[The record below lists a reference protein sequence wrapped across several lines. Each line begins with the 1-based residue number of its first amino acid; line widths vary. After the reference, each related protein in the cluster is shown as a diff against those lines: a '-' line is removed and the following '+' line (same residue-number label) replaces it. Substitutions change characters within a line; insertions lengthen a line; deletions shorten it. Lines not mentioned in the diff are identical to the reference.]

1 MRALFVPLLVA
12 LATIGVGAQTPQ
24 SPFDSDRGEATTL
37 AQDKPANQT
46 PRDLILAPK
55 NKPLD
60 VKTSVPRGY
69 ALIVGI
75 SNYQNLDAAKQ
86 LRFPESDADAFY
98 RVLISHKGG
107 AFPAENVHF
116 LKGSQATLG
125 NIKHELETWLPSVA
139 LPADRVVV
147 YFAGHGFVQNGKGFL
162 APYDVQPDRLDT
174 TAYAMSTL
182 GDILA
187 NKVGANWKVLLTDA
201 CHSGKINAETTNDAL
216 EAQFSALPKSF
227 LTLTA
232 TTERESS
239 FEDPNLE
246 TGFGFF
252 TYYLVRGFEGRA
264 DMDPCDGRITADEL
278 IEYVRSN
285 VRSYARARN
294 LSQTPTARGDYEP
307 EMLLGVATECMADG
321 SVDKAVSMQ
330 GTAIIESNMDDV
342 DLYVDG
348 KLIGRLSKG
357 KPLTMPSLPSGLH
370 EFRGEHE
377 GYEPDR
383 KEVMIAP
390 GRDVAV
396 SLRIRYVRKVKKP
409 AEDLNLQGEKLLFT
423 RRSSMSLMN
432 LVPVERRQSEADLKK
447 AAELFEKALTVD
459 PQFSLAAYH
468 LGQVNQLLLKYDESV
483 AAFRRAIAIDQ
494 THVDARIECAAVLIE
509 RGDPDEAIR
518 ELTEVLRLDADND
531 TAYSMLARAY
541 WDKGAWARAVDS
553 ADHAIKIMP
562 SNAQANLWRA
572 DSLRQMAAASTD
584 KTVQTSLY
592 ADARDGY
599 RTFLDLTNFSTGLGS
614 KLAFH
619 FIGLGVGSRKH
630 ADRQGAYDSLRSA
643 GFLGLC
649 LSEQKVG
656 NPLKARDYCKRAL
669 SHAPNDPIAYF
680 LLGNVNRDLFNARQA
695 CGYLKDARSSYA
707 KMLELNPHL
716 DESKNARNYV
726 GQIDGILPQ
735 AKCGA

>member
-1 MRALFVPLLVA
+1 MRALFVA
-12 LATIGVGAQTPQ
+12 LSIAAFSIGTHAQTQAP
-24 SPFDSDRGEATTL
+24 T
-37 AQDKPANQT
+37 PANQT
-46 PRDLILAPK
+46 PRDLILAPS
-55 NKPLD
+55 NKPLQ
-60 VKTSVPRGY
+60 VRSGVPRGY

-75 SNYQNLDAAKQ
+75 SNYQNLDESKQ
-86 LRFPESDADAFY
+86 LRFPESDAEQMY
-98 RVLISHKGG
+98 RVLINNNGG

-116 LKGSQATLG
+116 LKGAQATLA
-125 NIKHELETWLPSVA
+125 NIKQELEGWLPSVA
-139 LPADRVVV
+139 QPSDRVVV

-162 APYDVQPDRLDT
+162 APYDVDPNRLDG
-174 TAYAMSTL
+174 TAYPMSTL
-182 GDILA
+182 GDVIA
-187 NKVGANWKVLLTDA
+187 NKIGAGWKVLLTDA

-216 EAQFSALPKSF
+216 EQQFKELPASF

-232 TTERESS
+232 TSEREQS
-239 FEDPNLE
+239 FEDPELS

-252 TYYLVRGFEGRA
+252 TYYLVQAFSGYA
-264 DMDPCDGRITADEL
+264 DIDPCDGRITADEL

-285 VRSYARARN
+285 VRRYARERQ

-307 EMLLGVATECMADG
+307 EMLLGVSAACLSDG
-321 SVDKAVSMQ
+321 TKDKAASMV
-330 GTAIIESNMDDV
+330 GTAVVESNMDEV

-348 KLIGRLSKG
+348 KLIGKVSKN
-357 KPLTMPSLPSGLH
+357 KPLSLPGLPSGLH

-390 GRDVAV
+390 GQEVAV
-396 SLRIRYVRKVKKP
+396 GLRIRYVRKVKKP
-409 AEDLNLQGEKLLFT
+409 AEDLNEQGEKLLFT

-432 LVPVERRQSEADLKK
+432 LVPVERRQGEADLKK
-447 AAELFEKALTVD
+447 AAALFEK
-459 PQFSLAAYH
+459 SLALDPSFAIPAYH

-483 AAFRRAIAIDQ
+483 AAFRRAITIDQ
-494 THVDARIECAAVLIE
+494 TNVDARIECAAVLIE
-509 RGDPDEAIR
+509 QGDPDEAIR
-518 ELTEVLRLDADND
+518 ELTEAQRLEADND
-531 TAYSMLARAY
+531 VAYSMMARAY
-541 WDKGAWARAVDS
+541 WDKAAWARAVES
-553 ADHAIKIMP
+553 ADQAIALKP
-562 SNAQANLWRA
+562 SNAQAHLWRA
-572 DSLRQMAAASTD
+572 DSLRQLAAASTD
-584 KTVQTSLY
+584 QTVQISLY

-669 SHAPNDPIAYF
+669 GHSPNDPIAYF

-695 CGYLKDARSSYA
+695 CSYLKDARTSYT

-716 DESKNARNYV
+716 DESRNARNYV
-726 GQIDGILPQ
+726 GQIDGLLPQ
-735 AKCGA
+735 TKCGA

>member
-1 MRALFVPLLVA
+1 MRALLVSLSIVVA
-12 LATIGVGAQTPQ
+12 SISVHAQA
-24 SPFDSDRGEATTL
+24 PFDSGRGEATTL
-37 AQDKPANQT
+37 AQDKPQAPANQT

-55 NKPLD
+55 NTPLQ

-75 SNYQNLDAAKQ
+75 SQYKNLDESKQ

-116 LKGSQATLG
+116 LKGSQATLA

-139 LPADRVVV
+139 QPADRVVV

-162 APYDVQPDRLDT
+162 APFDVEPGRLDA
-174 TAYAMSTL
+174 TAYSMSTL
-182 GDILA
+182 GDVLA

-216 EAQFSALPKSF
+216 EEQFSALPKSF

-264 DMDPCDGRITADEL
+264 DNDPCDGRITADEL

-294 LSQTPTARGDYEP
+294 LTQTPTARGDYEP
-307 EMLLGVATECMADG
+307 EMLLGVATECLSDG
-321 SVDKAVSMQ
+321 GVDKAVAMQ

-348 KLIGRLSKG
+348 KLIGRLSRG
-357 KPLTMPSLPSGLH
+357 KPLTIPSLPSGLH

-383 KEVMIAP
+383 KDVMIAP
-390 GRDVAV
+390 GREVGV

-409 AEDLNLQGEKLLFT
+409 AEDLNEQGEKLLFT

-447 AAELFEKALTVD
+447 AASLFEKALEID
-459 PQFSLAAYH
+459 PSFPGPAYH

-518 ELTEVLRLDADND
+518 ELTGALRLDADND
-531 TAYSMLARAY
+531 TAYAMLARAY
-541 WDKGAWARAVDS
+541 WDKAAWGRAVES
-553 ADHAIKIMP
+553 ADRAIKIKP
-562 SNAQANLWRA
+562 SNAQAHLWRA

-584 KTVQTSLY
+584 TTVQISLY
-592 ADARDGY
+592 ADAREGY

-619 FIGLGVGSRKH
+619 FIGLGVGSRRH

-680 LLGNVNRDLFNARQA
+680 LLGNVNRDLFNSRQA

-716 DESKNARNYV
+716 DESRNARNYV